1 MDAGPLWRQLILQIV
16 LILINAFFAATEIA
30 FVSLNDNKVRHMAE
44 EGNKKAKK
52 LLPLIESPTNFL
64 STIQIGITFAGF
76 LGSAFAA
83 DYFADIIAP
92 KLESLMGLAAGSMQ
106 AVSVIVVTIVLSYFT
121 LVLGELVPKR
131 LAMKYYEPIAFG
143 VAGIIRFLSVVL
155 RPIIWFV
162 SVSTDFIGRIFGVKP
177 GADEE
182 NVTEEEIRMMVD
194 IGEEKGAIES
204 TEKEMIENI
213 FDFNNRSASD
223 IMVHRTDMTAI
234 SVEEDFDTIT
244 GVITES
250 GFSRLPVYEEDVDDI
265 IGILSVRSFLLNLR
279 SPEPKPLRD
288 LIYSPYFVP
297 ESVKADVLLRD
308 MQQKKFHMAIVLDEY
323 GGTSG
328 LITMEDLLEEIVGNI
343 YDEFDDVDQQDFVK
357 ISDDTW
363 RVAGSVDLDT
373 LGEEID
379 VSFEKEEEEEGF
391 TTLGGLIFSCFSEI
405 PQDGTQPEVDY
416 RNLHIKVTEI
426 TDRRVEWAE
435 ITRYELPDEE
445 EDKDERDVK
454 HSDESDKGKNYR

>member
-162 SVSTDFIGRIFGVKP
+162 SVSTDLIGRIFGVKP

-182 NVTEEEIRMMVD
+182 NVTEEEIRMLVD
-194 IGEEKGAIES
+194 AGNEMGFIEES
-204 TEKEMIENI
+204 QKEMINNI
-213 FDFNNRSASD
+213 FEFDDTTAGEV
-223 IMVHRTDMTAI
+223 MTHRTEIVGVEKDAKISEVVYLAI
-234 SVEEDFDTIT
+234 NE
-244 GVITES
+244 
-250 GFSRLPVYEEDVDDI
+250 GFSRLPVYEKDMDNI
-265 IGILSVRSFLLNLR
+265 IG
-279 SPEPKPLRD
+279 
-288 LIYSPYFVP
+288 LIYVKDLLCLVGCNSSEDFKVSDFVRPVMYVP
-297 ESVKADVLLRD
+297 ESVKCRVLFAEFKK
-308 MQQKKFHMAIVLDEY
+308 QKAHLAVVVDEY
-323 GGTSG
+323 GGMSG
-328 LITMEDLLEEIVGNI
+328 IVTMEDLLEEIVGNI
-343 YDEFDDVDQQDFVK
+343 YDEFD
-357 ISDDTW
+357 
-363 RVAGSVDLDT
+363 
-373 LGEEID
+373 
-379 VSFEKEEEEEGF
+379 
-391 TTLGGLIFSCFSEI
+391 
-405 PQDGTQPEVDY
+405 PQDEGEIQPLGQD
-416 RNLHIKVTEI
+416 
-426 TDRRVEWAE
+426 EWRISGSAARAAS
-435 ITRYELPDEE
+435 IP
-445 EDKDERDVK
+445 
-454 HSDESDKGKNYR
+454 